1 MKGQGE
7 AIMFDIDR
15 WNEIISALKKNKLRS
30 FLTAFGVF
38 WGIFMLIVMAGAG
51 KGLENG
57 ITQGVGQVATNSF
70 FMWTQRTGEPYKGLR
85 RGRFWNYENEDVAF
99 IRKHISEAEI
109 VAPRLFAGGGGGN
122 NTIRGDKAAS
132 FYIKGDY
139 PEWND
144 IDPATVLKGRWL
156 NEVDIIQR
164 RKVCVVGEKVIE
176 ELFTKEEN
184 PIGEYIRVNSVYYQ
198 IVGVVKP
205 VSGINMNG
213 RTEESIFMPF
223 TTMQVAYNYGNQ
235 VHVMGITAK
244 PGYSAS
250 FVEDKVMAALKER
263 HKIAPT
269 DVQAI
274 GHVNLEKQFKQFSS
288 LFMGIQILTWIVG
301 IGTLLAGVI
310 GVSNI
315 MLVIIKER
323 TQEIGVMRAI
333 GATPNKVISQII
345 MESVFITTLAGYVG
359 LFVGILLLEG
369 FNYALEMA
377 AASGSNEIFI
387 KNPEINLS
395 VAVACLLVLIVSG
408 AIAGYVPAKRAVSIK
423 PIDALRA
430 E

>member
-1 MKGQGE
+1 
-7 AIMFDIDR
+7 MFEIDR
-15 WNEIISALKKNKLRS
+15 WKEIISALKKNRMRS

-38 WGIFMLIVMAGAG
+38 WGIFMLIIMAGAG

-57 ITQGVGQVATNSF
+57 ITQGVGQIATNSF
-70 FMWTQRTGEPYKGLR
+70 FMWTNRTSEPYKGLR
-85 RGRFWNYENEDVAF
+85 RGRWWNFENEDVEF
-99 IRKHISEAEI
+99 IRKHVKEADI
-109 VAPRLFAGGGGGN
+109 VSPRLFAGGGGGN
-122 NTIRGDKAAS
+122 NTVRGERAAS

-139 PEWND
+139 PEWNN
-144 IDPATVLKGRWL
+144 IDPADVIKGRWL
-156 NEVDIIQR
+156 NNVDILQR

-176 ELFTKEEN
+176 GLFDKEEE
-184 PIGEYIRVNSVYYQ
+184 PIGEYIRVNGVYYQ
-198 IVGVVKP
+198 IVGVIKP
-205 VSGINMNG
+205 VSNINMNG
-213 RTEESIFMPF
+213 RSEESIFMPF
-223 TTMQVAYNYGNQ
+223 STMQVAYNYGNQ

-244 PGYSAS
+244 PGFSAAV
-250 FVEDKVMAALKER
+250 VEDKVIALLKER

-274 GHVNLEKQFKQFSS
+274 AHINLEKQFKQFSS
-288 LFMGIQILTWIVG
+288 LFTGIQILTWIVG

-333 GATPNKVISQII
+333 GATPRNVIGQII
-345 MESVFITTLAGYVG
+345 LESVFLTTVAGYIG
-359 LFVGILLLEG
+359 LFMGILLLEG

-377 AASGSNEIFI
+377 AASGASEVFI
-387 KNPEINLS
+387 KNPEVNLG

-408 AIAGYVPAKRAVSIK
+408 AIAGYIPARKAVSIK